1 MKVLRDFLTVGLYD
15 DDYARFSLVSP
26 FAFAGDLSLETPV
39 AELLR
44 ISLLTAADIEYLVF
58 SWSSFSRLF
67 WTSYARGLN
76 AVSKATCDGAVC
88 LAVEANCRLPGLDC
102 SPDCKSVFLG
112 ELTLRFGRVL
122 V

>member
-1 MKVLRDFLTVGLYD
+1 MKVLRDFLTVGLY
-15 DDYARFSLVSP
+15 ARFSFVNP
-26 FAFAGDLSLETPV
+26 FAFVGDLSLETPV

-67 WTSYARGLN
+67 WTSCASGLN
-76 AVSKATCDGAVC
+76 AVSKATYDDVVYFAI
-88 LAVEANCRLPGLDC
+88 EANYRRSGLDC
-102 SPDCKSVFLG
+102 LPDCKSVFLG
-112 ELTLRFGRVL
+112 EVTLRFGRVL